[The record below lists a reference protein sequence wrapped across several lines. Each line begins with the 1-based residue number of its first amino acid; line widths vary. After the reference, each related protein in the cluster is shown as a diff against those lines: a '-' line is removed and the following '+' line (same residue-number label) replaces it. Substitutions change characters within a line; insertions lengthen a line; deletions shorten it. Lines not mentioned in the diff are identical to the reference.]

1 MDKLRRCDCA
11 GFSRVEVECGISAP
25 PSDVVLWSLLWEVV
39 AEVSVRS
46 ERCGGSEALR
56 TSFRR
61 RFVQGGGVFGCFD
74 LVRAATAWSP
84 VYRRVAHSVVSLV
97 PFSPAAVVG
106 RWSTVVGSHS
116 DDCGFSAQ
124 IWPSV
129 WLFQLLLVPFASR
142 VRRLAQALIG
152 DDSVKA

>member
-1 MDKLRRCDCA
+1 MVLRLR
-11 GFSRVEVECGISAP
+11 GLGILVEVECGISAP

-129 WLFQLLLVPFASR
+129 WLLSAS
-142 VRRLAQALIG
+142 AG
-152 DDSVKA
+152 SFCFSGS